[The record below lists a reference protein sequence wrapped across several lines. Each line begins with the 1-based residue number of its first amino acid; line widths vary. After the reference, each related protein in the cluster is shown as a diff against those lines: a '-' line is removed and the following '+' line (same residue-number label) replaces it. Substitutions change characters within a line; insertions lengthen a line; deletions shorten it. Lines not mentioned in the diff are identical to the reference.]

1 MSGSAKAGTL
11 AERHR
16 CDTVSSK
23 DTAVRALPSAQG
35 EVRVPLDKDLHGCRQ
50 TVEVV
55 RETLVL
61 YRMRPTVSA
70 QVSREVGR
78 GASDTAV

>member
-23 DTAVRALPSAQG
+23 DTGVRALPSAQG
-35 EVRVPLDKDLHGCRQ
+35 EVRVPLDKDLLGSRHVGHLTHFREMRDIRQ
-50 TVEVV
+50 VD
-55 RETLVL
+55 LAL
-61 YRMRPTVSA
+61 PN
-70 QVSREVGR
+70 
-78 GASDTAV
+78 